1 MTTRGAGAVTI
12 KRPSE
17 IERMAAA
24 GAILI
29 DILEVLRTEIRPG
42 VTTGDLDRIASRM
55 IADAGAEPS
64 FLGYGSNPPFPGV
77 ICASINDEVVHG
89 IPSPRRRL
97 ADGDV
102 VSIDIGC
109 IVDGWHADCA
119 RTWTVGRVPRE
130 VVDLVDATR
139 RGMEAGI
146 AAARAGNRLGDVGHA
161 IESVANERGYGIV
174 RPFVGHGIGRA
185 MHEDP
190 QVPNYGRAGTGL
202 AIETGHV
209 LRDRADV
216 HPRCRRRLCRRR
228 RVDRPDRRRVPRG
241 PLREHDRGHAGWPPA
256 PHGSSLRRLVPEADS
271 DVYSPFA
278 GRPERRPFRVSIPT
292 RMSTS

>member
-1 MTTRGAGAVTI
+1 MRSPGAVTI
-12 KRPSE
+12 KRPAE

-24 GAILI
+24 GAVLEG
-29 DILEVLRTEIRPG
+29 ILEVLRAEIRPG
-42 VTTGDLDRIASRM
+42 VTTGDLDRIAARM

-89 IPSPRRRL
+89 IPSTRRRL

-109 IVDGWHADCA
+109 IVEGWHADCA
-119 RTWTVGRVPRE
+119 RTWAVGRVPRE
-130 VVDLVDATR
+130 VSDLVDATKH
-139 RGMEAGI
+139 GMEAGI

-174 RPFVGHGIGRA
+174 RPFVGHGIGRS

-190 QVPNYGRAGTGL
+190 QVPNYGRPGTGM
-202 AIETGHV
+202 AIEAGMCFAIEPMYTLG
-209 LRDRADV
+209 AD
-216 HPRCRRRLCRRR
+216 
-228 RVDRPDRRRVPRG
+228 
-241 PLREHDRGHAGWPPA
+241 
-256 PHGSSLRRLVPEADS
+256 
-271 DVYSPFA
+271 DVYVADDGWTVRTVDGALAAHFESTIA
-278 GRPERRPFRVSIPT
+278 VTENGAEILTGRA
-292 RMSTS
+292 

>member
-1 MTTRGAGAVTI
+1 MIMRNAAVTI
-12 KRPSE
+12 KRAVE
-17 IERMAAA
+17 VDRMAAA
-24 GAILI
+24 GAILA
-29 DILEVLRTEIRPG
+29 DILDVLRTEVRPG
-42 VTTGDLDRIASRM
+42 VSTADLDRIAARM

-64 FLGYGSNPPFPGV
+64 FLGYGNNPPFPGV

-89 IPSPRRRL
+89 IPSTRRRL

-119 RTWTVGRVPRE
+119 RTWTVGRVTRE

-146 AAARAGNRLGDVGHA
+146 AAARAGSRLGDIGHA
-161 IESVANERGYGIV
+161 IELVAHERGYGIV

-190 QVPNYGRAGTGL
+190 QVPNYGRPGTGL
-202 AIETGHV
+202 AIEAGMCFAIEPMFTLG
-209 LRDRADV
+209 AD
-216 HPRCRRRLCRRR
+216 
-228 RVDRPDRRRVPRG
+228 
-241 PLREHDRGHAGWPPA
+241 
-256 PHGSSLRRLVPEADS
+256 
-271 DVYSPFA
+271 DVYVDEDGWTVRTADGSLAAHFENTIA
-278 GRPERRPFRVSIPT
+278 VTENGARLLTERA
-292 RMSTS
+292 